1 MSKEKFFIKLVTTKI
16 IFLMIFLIFSSEFFI
31 RKFVINSDD
40 VYQRTL
46 LYKKRISKNTIWGD
60 SASLKGINNM
70 KNFINFS
77 GPSDNYQE
85 IEKKIKNYYGN
96 NKGGKVIIHLSLNGL
111 AKYRDRKI
119 RKDRLKL
126 YFEKDPILFVLNNR
140 YQRRVYKYIITYI
153 RNGFN
158 LKNKSTINED
168 GSISSRNIY
177 VPLSIKKVNKNH
189 KYLPKEDFLD
199 DKNLK
204 ALLRTIE
211 YLNKNEIKIC
221 FITTPW
227 NKSFRENEIDM
238 NKFIKIRNFY
248 NKLALEKNI
257 SYFDFLEYPLS
268 NIYFSDQSHLNLE
281 GSKILTPLVENY
293 CKEV

>member
-158 LKNKSTINED
+158 LKNKNTINED

>member
-1 MSKEKFFIKLVTTKI
+1 
-16 IFLMIFLIFSSEFFI
+16 MIFLIFSSEFFI